1 MLQALTEPR
10 TTGELAQL
18 AGISGPGASQHTAVL
33 RKAGLIT
40 TRRERNMAWHEL
52 TPLGRAML
60 TNLEGGAADRRRRR
74 CHCSPCPPA
83 ESRRQRT
90 PWCPGDVAAPGH
102 LAAGRIRRGRAG
114 SGRGPGRRGGG
125 RRGAG

>member
-1 MLQALTEPR
+1 MAAIPAFAGATIRVPARVASARHAEEDAPTLWGAAAGGERSLAALIGAGRARVFQALTEPR
-10 TTGELAQL
+10 TTGELAQP

-60 TNLEGGAADRRRRR
+60 GDGSQARRR
-74 CHCSPCPPA
+74 
-83 ESRRQRT
+83 
-90 PWCPGDVAAPGH
+90 
-102 LAAGRIRRGRAG
+102 
-114 SGRGPGRRGGG
+114 
-125 RRGAG
+125 